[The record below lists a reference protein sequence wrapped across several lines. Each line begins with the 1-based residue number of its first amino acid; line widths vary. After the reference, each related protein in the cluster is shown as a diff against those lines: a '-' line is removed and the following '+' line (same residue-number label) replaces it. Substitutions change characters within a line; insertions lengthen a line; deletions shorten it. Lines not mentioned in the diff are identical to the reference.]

1 MDTISCENFRKKIT
15 IGDYIV
21 AFYIIAIFVLE
32 NEKYAMLFSVIQ
44 LLFFGYLA
52 WMVFKTKKFPVN
64 VATQWII
71 IVALLAMLYF
81 FVGANKYV
89 DSVSFIVAKNLLK
102 AICIEYYL
110 YTKDNEEFII
120 IATAIAGII
129 CGGFIIGS
137 YLDNPL
143 TSMELKYASNSRI
156 GAEIAGG
163 NVNVVAMNMCFAFA
177 SCMHLAKDSLKKS
190 KKVFWYL
197 ALVFITISSFFTG
210 TRKVL
215 LAFAVMF
222 LLANR
227 NIKIRYK
234 IMVLIA
240 AIAAYLV
247 LMNVDTFYFLLGHKI
262 DFFRSDA
269 YKMYDHSDQ
278 IRRDLL
284 IQSWKM
290 FMDRPWGSGFG
301 CVQATLGVY
310 AHNNYMEVLASLG
323 LIGFILYYGVYV
335 WGLCK
340 SYLYR
345 RDNSCQ
351 FCFYTLVGI
360 MILEIGQITCYY
372 PMIYVFVPLIEYI
385 IHYKGKKGK
394 DFYESKNC

>member
-1 MDTISCENFRKKIT
+1 MDTVFYENFRKKLT

-21 AFYIIAIFVLE
+21 AFYIIAIFVFE
-32 NEKYAMLFSVIQ
+32 NEKYGMLFSIIQ

-71 IVALLAMLYF
+71 IVALLVMLYF
-81 FVGANKYV
+81 CVGANKYV
-89 DSVSFIVAKNLLK
+89 DSESFLVAKNLLK
-102 AICIEYYL
+102 AICIAYYL
-110 YTKDNEEFII
+110 YTKDNKEIII

-129 CGGFIIGS
+129 CGGFIIIN
-137 YLDNPL
+137 YLENPI
-143 TSMELKYASNSRI
+143 TSMELKYAFNSRV

-163 NVNVVAMNMCFAFA
+163 NVNVVAMNMCFSFA
-177 SCMHLAKDSLKKS
+177 SCMYLAKDSLKKS

-210 TRKVL
+210 TRKIL
-215 LAFAVMF
+215 LVFVVMF
-222 LLANR
+222 FLANR

-234 IMVLIA
+234 IMGLIA
-240 AIAAYLV
+240 AIVAYLI

-262 DFFRSDA
+262 DFFRSNS

-278 IRRDLL
+278 IRHDLL
-284 IQSWKM
+284 IQSWELFKN
-290 FMDRPWGSGFG
+290 RPWGSGFG
-301 CVQATLGVY
+301 CVQAALGVY

-323 LIGFILYYGVYV
+323 LVGFIVYYSVYI
-335 WGLCK
+335 WELCK
-340 SYLYR
+340 SYSYR
-345 RDNSCQ
+345 KDNSCH

-372 PMIYVFVPLIEYI
+372 SMIYVFVPLIEYI
-385 IHYKGKKGK
+385 IRYKGKKREG
-394 DFYESKNC
+394 FL

>member
-1 MDTISCENFRKKIT
+1 MDTISCKNFRKKIT

-21 AFYIIAIFVLE
+21 SSYIIAIFVLE
-32 NEKYAMLFSVIQ
+32 NEKYASLFSIIQ
-44 LLFFGYLA
+44 FLFWGYLA
-52 WMVFKTKKFPVN
+52 WMVLKTKKFPLN
-64 VATQWII
+64 KATQWII
-71 IVALLAMLYF
+71 TVALLVMLYF
-81 FVGANKYV
+81 CVGANKYV
-89 DSVSFIVAKNLLK
+89 DSVSFIVGKNLLK
-102 AICIEYYL
+102 GIGIAYYL
-110 YTKDNEEFII
+110 YTKDNEEII
-120 IATAIAGII
+120 IKATAIAGII
-129 CGGFIIGS
+129 CGGFIIIS
-137 YLDNPL
+137 FLDNPL

-177 SCMHLAKDSLKKS
+177 SCLYLAKDSLKKS

-197 ALVFITISSFFTG
+197 ALVFITITSFFTG
-210 TRKVL
+210 TRKIL
-215 LAFAVMF
+215 LVFAAMF

-234 IMVLIA
+234 IMGLIA

-269 YKMYDHSDQ
+269 YNMYDYSDQ
-278 IRRDLL
+278 IRHDLL

-290 FMDRPWGSGFG
+290 FIDRPWGSGFG
-301 CVQATLGVY
+301 CVQAALGLY
-310 AHNNYMEVLASLG
+310 AHNNYLEVLASLG

-335 WGLCK
+335 WELCK

-345 RDNSCQ
+345 RYNSCQ

-385 IHYKGKKGK
+385 IRFKGKKGK

>member
-1 MDTISCENFRKKIT
+1 MDTVSYENFRKKLT

-21 AFYIIAIFVLE
+21 ASYIIAIFVFE
-32 NEKYAMLFSVIQ
+32 NEKYSMLFSIIQ

-52 WMVFKTKKFPVN
+52 WMAFKTKKFPVN

-71 IVALLAMLYF
+71 IVALLALLYF
-81 FVGANKYV
+81 CAGANKYV
-89 DSVSFIVAKNLLK
+89 DSTSFVVAKNLLK
-102 AICIEYYL
+102 AICIVYYL

-129 CGGFIIGS
+129 CGGFIVVS
-137 YLDNPL
+137 FLENPL

-215 LAFAVMF
+215 LVFAVMF

-269 YKMYDHSDQ
+269 YKMYDYSDQ

-290 FMDRPWGSGFG
+290 FTDRPWGSGFG
-301 CVQATLGVY
+301 CVQAALGVY

-335 WGLCK
+335 WELCK

-345 RDNSCQ
+345 RDSSCQ

-385 IHYKGKKGK
+385 IRYKGKKGN